1 MEIFFCMFSS
11 VTCHN
16 NNHTLITGSVIVE
29 IVLVCTGTVFVVA
42 AVDMDDDF
50 LDTLGEFVE
59 DRRDTLGEFLR
70 KKSRF

>member
-1 MEIFFCMFSS
+1 MEIF
-11 VTCHN
+11 
-16 NNHTLITGSVIVE
+16 
-29 IVLVCTGTVFVVA
+29 LVCTGTVFVVA

-70 KKSRF
+70 EKK